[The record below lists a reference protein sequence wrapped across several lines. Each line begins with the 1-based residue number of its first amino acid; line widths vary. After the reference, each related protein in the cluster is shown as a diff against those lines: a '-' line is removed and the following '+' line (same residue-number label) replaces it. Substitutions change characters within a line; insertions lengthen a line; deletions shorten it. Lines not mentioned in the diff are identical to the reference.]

1 MRLYREIPHA
11 LLFIARASRD
21 DKKNSLAGGKA
32 HFLRPLLSEFVLS
45 TLMLAFLAFHCYWAC
60 RTLLLSFSFS
70 LKTSKPNPFIHILP
84 KQWRAWVSYS
94 FLEDINL
101 ISIFQALMTLPGL
114 VYLSWLVCLA
124 RVKQWW
130 NHPVTAGSSEVPET
144 CPRPFFPNSHPPLQD
159 TTLLFIYLCLII
171 LIRC

>member
-11 LLFIARASRD
+11 LLFIVRASRD

-84 KQWRAWVSYS
+84 KQWQAWVSYS
-94 FLEDINL
+94 FSEDINL

-114 VYLSWLVCLA
+114 VYLSWFVCPA
-124 RVKQWW
+124 RAKQWW
-130 NHPVTAGSSEVPET
+130 NHPVTAGSSEVLET
-144 CPRPFFPNSHPPLQD
+144 CPRPFFPNSQPLYKTQHYCSF
-159 TTLLFIYLCLII
+159 TFVSSF
-171 LIRC
+171 